1 MKNKKL
7 TYLLGAVVIIVWG
20 LILYRVF
27 DVVKGDDDTMAI
39 APVLVKEPFN
49 DYEVPKDTAHL
60 LLNYRDPFGLVKQKD
75 TVAPTPAKKPGFQT
89 ISAIKPAT
97 NWSFISYSGYIR
109 NAGSKKLIA
118 IMHIN
123 GRELMMN
130 EGETADQVKLIQNR
144 GDSIKI
150 NYHGK
155 TKFIVIKPAS

>member
-20 LILYRVF
+20 LIVYRVF
-27 DVVKGDDDTMAI
+27 DVVKGEDDTMAI
-39 APVLVKEPFN
+39 VPVLAKEPFN
-49 DYEVPKDTAHL
+49 DYEVPKDTTHL

-75 TVAPTPAKKPGFQT
+75 TVSPAPAKKPGFQ
-89 ISAIKPAT
+89 INSAMKPAI
-97 NWSFISYSGYIR
+97 NWNFISYSGYIR
-109 NAGSKKLIA
+109 NSESKKLIA

-130 EGETADQVKLIQNR
+130 EGETAEQVKLIQNR

-155 TKFIVIKPAS
+155 IKFIVIKPAS